1 MPEASRSLRSTV
13 IPSLFLHPR
22 LFAARSCSVTT
33 TCQMSSLG
41 GTWCQFSPHLYD
53 NQTQDSSLIIS
64 PGTTGSLERRWE
76 DRPRII
82 SSASCHDV
90 AFIFD
95 HQGTPMTIPPAASKC
110 NFEKPHPRCNRL
122 GPGTRSSAASRLYMV
137 APVNHTLVWKR

>member
-13 IPSLFLHPR
+13 IPSL
-22 LFAARSCSVTT
+22 SCTPDCSLPDPAV
-33 TCQMSSLG
+33 QRQHVKMSNLN
-41 GTWCQFSPHLYD
+41 GTWCSILPHLFD
-53 NQTQDSSLIIS
+53 NQPQDSSFS
-64 PGTTGSLERRWE
+64 PSTTGFFERRWE